1 MENSHLNSDT
11 TLPISLFSYLF
22 TQQVRQRHARGD
34 VGVVEVDEGL
44 DLAEV
49 DEADGVLEWRD
60 ERVRTFS
67 VPMFS

>member
-1 MENSHLNSDT
+1 M
-11 TLPISLFSYLF
+11 
-22 TQQVRQRHARGD
+22 RQRHARGD

-49 DEADGVLEWRD
+49 DEADGVLEWRGV
-60 ERVRTFS
+60 RVRTFS